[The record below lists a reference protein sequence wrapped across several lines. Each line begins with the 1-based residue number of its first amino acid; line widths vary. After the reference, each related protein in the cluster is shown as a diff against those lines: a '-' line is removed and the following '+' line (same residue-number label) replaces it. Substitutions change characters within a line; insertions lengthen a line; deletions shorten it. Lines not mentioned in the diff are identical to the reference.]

1 MATLGRLWAGRVF
14 GTNTG
19 NLFLELESSEGV
31 VSGTARFMDPVFG
44 LTVYRVS
51 GTYGDSLQ
59 LSGEPT
65 QVQPDTAA
73 GNLDVTARLTPDG
86 SLRGEWRS
94 TLGTAGTFEAFPHDQ
109 PSAEQKP
116 ASGIQSPEQIFTSS
130 IPLGALRLFAKDV
143 WSLAAFIKK
152 DFVVGRLIAT
162 YSVRGNEVS
171 RYFEDFEHEA
181 PSLGELRRIKLMI
194 QEPDAHG
201 INKVVT
207 VDIDAAATNEV
218 RVQGVNESWVVGK
231 AEALAR
237 TLRRHEKGF
246 VTTYRKFGLTL
257 NQLIFFAMLVFIPA
271 IASIQSRALFVGV
284 VAALMAGLVHLHNR
298 YIPNALL
305 YLSAR
310 EPSTFER
317 WKPALASWL
326 IAATASLAAALVFWW
341 LTRGNAG

>member
-19 NLFLELESSEGV
+19 NLFLELECSGV
-31 VSGTARFMDPVFG
+31 AVSGTARFMDPVFG

-51 GTYGDSLQ
+51 GTFDDVLH

-65 QVQPDTAA
+65 QVQPETNA
-73 GNLDVTARLTPDG
+73 GNLNVTARLTPDG
-86 SLRGEWRS
+86 SLRGEWKS
-94 TLGTAGTFEAFPHDQ
+94 TLGTAGTFEAFPHD
-109 PSAEQKP
+109 STHSEQRQ
-116 ASGIQSPEQIFTSS
+116 AVGHQSPEQIFTSAVS
-130 IPLGALRLFAKDV
+130 LGALRLYAKDV
-143 WSLAAFIKK
+143 ELLAAFIKK
-152 DFVVGRLIAT
+152 DFLAGRLIAT

-171 RYFEDFEHEA
+171 RYFEDFEREA
-181 PSLGELRRIKLMI
+181 PTLGELRRIKLTI

-207 VDIDAAATNEV
+207 VDVDAAGANEV

-237 TLRRHEKGF
+237 TLRTHEKGF

-271 IASIQSRALFVGV
+271 IGSIQSRALFVGV
-284 VAALMAGLVHLHNR
+284 VALLMIALFHLHNR

-305 YLSAR
+305 YFGDR
-310 EPSTFER
+310 EPSAFQR
-317 WKPALASWL
+317 WKPAIGSWL
-326 IAATASLAAALVFWW
+326 IAATAALAAALVFWW
-341 LTRGNAG
+341 LTRNNAG